1 MVLFRHVFIEA
12 CPDFTAVLQDDVKN
26 VVFCER
32 KMDKEPCFRRL
43 YRVPLDSPDSPNL
56 YPRDTMHATHCGKS
70 QLLLL
75 FLRHA
80 SH

>member
-12 CPDFTAVLQDDVKN
+12 CPDFTAVLQDDIKI
-26 VVFCER
+26 VVFCEC

-43 YRVPLDSPDSPNL
+43 CRVPLDSPNL